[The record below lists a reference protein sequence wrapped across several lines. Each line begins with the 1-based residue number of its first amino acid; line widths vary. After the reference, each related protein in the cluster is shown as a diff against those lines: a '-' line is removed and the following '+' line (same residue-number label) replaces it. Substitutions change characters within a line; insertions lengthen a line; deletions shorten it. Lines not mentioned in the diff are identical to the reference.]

1 MIIIIFVK
9 EYYTIVRS
17 KRRITIP
24 LGFKEREPVKI
35 RIERVVQT
43 EEEWE
48 ILEARLSE
56 VAAVKIDIPRVQF
69 EDNGWSSVN
78 LQFEDVNL
86 EILVDKKHGILVHSK
101 DVAKA
106 CNITSSGL
114 RRQKIRY
121 YVQNDNSGQK
131 L

>member
-1 MIIIIFVK
+1 M
-9 EYYTIVRS
+9 
-17 KRRITIP
+17 
-24 LGFKEREPVKI
+24 
-35 RIERVVQT
+35 
-43 EEEWE
+43 
-48 ILEARLSE
+48 
-56 VAAVKIDIPRVQF
+56 KIDIPRVQF